1 MGTSL
6 RGRVGRH
13 ANTGAQCQNWAED
26 QQTVIAL
33 LNLIP
38 ATDGGAQASLAGRVV
53 AGLSSDALYNAILR
67 FQKNIFPHYKL
78 GSSVPAMGFSP

>member
-1 MGTSL
+1 MSL

-13 ANTGAQCQNWAED
+13 ANTGAQCQNWVED

-38 ATDGGAQASLAGRVV
+38 VSDGGAGASLTGRVV
-53 AGLSSDALYNAILR
+53 AGVSSDALFNAILR
-67 FQKNIFPHYKL
+67 FQK
-78 GSSVPAMGFSP
+78 